1 MQIRVKTSIKAQK
14 WLGGGGTPNPRV
26 LTNYTLSLFKKPR
39 LKIGLGLFEIFAID
53 FLGT

>member
-14 WLGGGGTPNPRV
+14 WLGGGGTPNPTV

-39 LKIGLGLFEIFAID
+39 LKIGLELFENFSID
-53 FLGT
+53 FLGP